1 MLLFKRNGYC
11 AHARIYPGDR
21 VQIFALLLVCAPAH
35 ILVHC
40 SPFNYSPTVVIVH
53 ILNSKQSGRHEDG
66 MASELLGLTE
76 FQSTS

>member
-1 MLLFKRNGYC
+1 MYLLSMVDLSFFRQGE
-11 AHARIYPGDR
+11 G
-21 VQIFALLLVCAPAH
+21 VQNLPAH
-35 ILVHC
+35 KNILC
-40 SPFNYSPTVVIVH
+40 AGADSSPPLTFNYSPTVVIVH